1 MRASYDSSLADTAN
15 VTMPTRV
22 LIPEPHFHA
31 PPEVPD
37 DDETAFLLSQDKL
50 GQGLLGTRRVNVPFV
65 FVIIKFFIVILLQII
80 LYGKGPYVPS
90 ASWFCSVLRRLHVNL
105 AVASRPGKAS

>member
-1 MRASYDSSLADTAN
+1 
-15 VTMPTRV
+15 MPTRV
-22 LIPEPHFHA
+22 LIPDPHFHA

-65 FVIIKFFIVILLQII
+65 FVILKFFIVILLQII
-80 LYGKGPYVPS
+80 LHDKLSLRVPS
-90 ASWFCSVLRRLHVNL
+90 ETLGRRM
-105 AVASRPGKAS
+105 VADSIITH

>member
-1 MRASYDSSLADTAN
+1 MACRVNT
-15 VTMPTRV
+15 PTCTSAYLGRN
-22 LIPEPHFHA
+22 FHA

-65 FVIIKFFIVILLQII
+65 FVILKFFIVILLQII
-80 LYGKGPYVPS
+80 LHDKGPYES
-90 ASWFCSVLRRLHVNL
+90 QA
-105 AVASRPGKAS
+105 RPWVGGCHHGILSDMVGFII

>member
-1 MRASYDSSLADTAN
+1 MQTPLHALAY
-15 VTMPTRV
+15 
-22 LIPEPHFHA
+22 LGQKFHA

-65 FVIIKFFIVILLQII
+65 FVILKFFIVILLQII
-80 LYGKGPYVPS
+80 LHDKGPYES
-90 ASWFCSVLRRLHVNL
+90 QA
-105 AVASRPGKAS
+105 RPWVGGWSDMLKVM

>member
-1 MRASYDSSLADTAN
+1 
-15 VTMPTRV
+15 MPTRV

-50 GQGLLGTRRVNVPFV
+50 GQGLLGIRRVSFV
-65 FVIIKFFIVILLQII
+65 FVFSTLSLVILLQII
-80 LYGKGPYVPS
+80 LHDKGPYES
-90 ASWFCSVLRRLHVNL
+90 QA
-105 AVASRPGKAS
+105 RPWVGGCP

>member
-1 MRASYDSSLADTAN
+1 MPGPGARCSRTRASYDSSLADTAN
-15 VTMPTRV
+15 ATMPTRV

-80 LYGKGPYVPS
+80 LHDKGPYES
-90 ASWFCSVLRRLHVNL
+90 QA
-105 AVASRPGKAS
+105 RPWVGGCNKV